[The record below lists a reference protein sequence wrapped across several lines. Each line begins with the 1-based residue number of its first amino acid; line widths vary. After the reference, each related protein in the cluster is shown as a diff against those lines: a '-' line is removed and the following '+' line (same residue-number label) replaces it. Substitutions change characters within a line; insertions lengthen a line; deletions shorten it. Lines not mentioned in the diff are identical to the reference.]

1 MSKPEPID
9 AISQGRFVGDI
20 SADPAGCAVA
30 DATHQPRVRR
40 MRIAEPS
47 PNAIPVG
54 VDPAVLKSRFED
66 YSSSRL
72 DAAIGIKNGLI
83 GGMALWI
90 FAYLLY
96 SLFRFFA

>member
-9 AISQGRFVGDI
+9 AISQGGFVGDI
-20 SADPAGCAVA
+20 SADPAGCAVV

-40 MRIAEPS
+40 MRIAGSNPTVIR
-47 PNAIPVG
+47 AG

-66 YSSSRL
+66 YSNTRL

-83 GGMALWI
+83 GGIAFWVL
-90 FAYLLY
+90 AYLLY